1 MRARAVTFTAPGRVE
16 VTDLELTGPGPGDAL
31 VRIEASGLSAGTE
44 RLVLSGELD
53 GDEPLDTTLKGLE
66 GRPTFPMR
74 YGYCAV
80 GVVEALGPGGDAS
93 WLGRRVL
100 ALQPHQSHL
109 VVPIASLVALPAGV
123 PAPVATLLPN
133 LETAVSLVMDGAPL
147 LGEAVGVVG
156 LGVVGQL
163 VTALLTQTRLGTV
176 YALDP
181 RADRRAVAEHAG
193 AITLDTPSRD
203 ACDLV
208 IEVSGVMAG
217 LASALELARA
227 DGRVVV
233 GSWYGRD
240 AQPLA
245 LGTRIHRARQTVRF
259 SQVSRIDSALSH
271 RFTHARRM
279 TVALDWLARLPLA
292 PLVTHRVAAER
303 APEAYA
309 LLMAPPT
316 GCLHIVLEWSA

>member
-1 MRARAVTFTAPGRVE
+1 MRARAVTFVAPGQV
-16 VTDLELTGPGPGDAL
+16 ELTEVEIAPPGPREAL
-31 VRIEASGLSAGTE
+31 VRVESSGLSAGTE

-53 GDEPLDTTLKGLE
+53 GLDS
-66 GRPTFPMR
+66 RPSFPIR

-80 GVVEALGPGGDAS
+80 GVVEAVGPGADAT

-109 VVPIASLVALPAGV
+109 VVPIASLVAIPSGV
-123 PAPVATLLPN
+123 TSDVATLLPN
-133 LETAVSLVMDGAPL
+133 LETAVSLMMDGAPL

-163 VTALLTQTRLGTV
+163 VAALLAQTRLGAV
-176 YALDP
+176 YAIDP
-181 RADRRAVAEHAG
+181 RADRRAVAERAG
-193 AITLDTPSRD
+193 AMVLEVPTRD

-227 DGRVVV
+227 DGRVIV
-233 GSWYGRD
+233 GSWYGGG

-279 TVALDWLARLPLA
+279 GVAVEWLARLQLA
-292 PLVTHRVAAER
+292 PLVTHHVAAER

-316 GCLHIVLEWSA
+316 GCLHIVLDWSA